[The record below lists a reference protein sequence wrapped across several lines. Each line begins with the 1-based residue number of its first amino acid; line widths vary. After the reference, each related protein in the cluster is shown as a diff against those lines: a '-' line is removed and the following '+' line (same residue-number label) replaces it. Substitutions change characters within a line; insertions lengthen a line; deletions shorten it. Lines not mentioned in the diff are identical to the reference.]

1 MTTYLIMSY
10 IVGLLITRE
19 VCLMI
24 RTITDHNDKEDKR
37 ITFFLSI
44 LSFVGLITLIVV
56 HYHYKYSNKNN
67 NRILSILLIASLFI
81 ITSCKKDNKQ
91 PVEPTPEPTPVYEP
105 WWHLSG
111 NWQCIGTDT
120 MFTTNLKI
128 SYCCTANN
136 GSTAVYSL
144 SYPIWGYGK
153 VLNVSYHYNADTI
166 GFSNGLPQPNYK
178 EVYFKRIK

>member
-1 MTTYLIMSY
+1 MIQSHDTNDPVDSTGYYETTKRRKDTKAGMFVFLLFLIL
-10 IVGLLITRE
+10 VA
-19 VCLMI
+19 
-24 RTITDHNDKEDKR
+24 
-37 ITFFLSI
+37 
-44 LSFVGLITLIVV
+44 
-56 HYHYKYSNKNN
+56 
-67 NRILSILLIASLFI
+67 IAML
-81 ITSCKKDNKQ
+81 TSCKKDNKQ

>member
-1 MTTYLIMSY
+1 MKGYY
-10 IVGLLITRE
+10 
-19 VCLMI
+19 
-24 RTITDHNDKEDKR
+24 
-37 ITFFLSI
+37 FLK
-44 LSFVGLITLIVV
+44 GLIKLLNTNV
-56 HYHYKYSNKNN
+56 
-67 NRILSILLIASLFI
+67 ILLLLLLTVVIA
-81 ITSCKKDNKQ
+81 CKKKDSNQ
-91 PVEPTPEPTPVYEP
+91 TQPTPEPTPVYEP

-153 VLNVSYHYNADTI
+153 VLNVPYHYNADTI
-166 GFSNGLPQPNYK
+166 GFSNGLAHPNYK
-178 EVYFKRIK
+178 EVWFARIK